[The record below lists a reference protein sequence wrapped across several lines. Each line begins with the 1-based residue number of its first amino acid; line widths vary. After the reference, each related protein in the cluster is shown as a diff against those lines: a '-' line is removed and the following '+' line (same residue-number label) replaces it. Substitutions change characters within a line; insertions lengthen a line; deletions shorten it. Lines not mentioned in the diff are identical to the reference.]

1 MVLVLSAAA
10 GIVFGVASARASRGV
25 GTLLASAPFLAWF
38 VALAVVA
45 AAGTTDSGMRA
56 LGLAMLG
63 ILLGLFAGQAL
74 VRRRRRSRRR

>member
-1 MVLVLSAAA
+1 MILVLSAAA
-10 GIVFGVASARASRGV
+10 GIVFGVASARASRRV